1 MNTVLQYVLYL
12 VILVALA
19 VPLGFYIKRVME
31 GEKTFLSRIL
41 TPCEKGVYKLMR
53 IKSDEQMTWKKY
65 LVSVL
70 IFSGIG
76 FLFVFLLQLL
86 QGFLPGN
93 PQGLSGVSWD
103 LSFNTAISFIT
114 NTNWQA
120 YTGES
125 TLSYLTQALGLTVQ
139 NFVSAATGIA
149 VLYALIRGFTKVK
162 DTGPVSYT
170 HLCDTCD
177 KSVPTIK
184 KAINEIN
191 EKQELITKYRDG
203 HKIVFKINLEELE
216 QQFSN
221 N

>member
-139 NFVSAATGIA
+139 NFVSASNRYCGFICVDSWFYKSKRYRTWKLLGRPYTYYSSRINSFKPH
-149 VLYALIRGFTKVK
+149 YCALSCWRR
-162 DTGPVSYT
+162 S
-170 HLCDTCD
+170 H
-177 KSVPTIK
+177 S
-184 KAINEIN
+184 
-191 EKQELITKYRDG
+191 EL
-203 HKIVFKINLEELE
+203 
-216 QQFSN
+216 
-221 N
+221 

>member
-31 GEKTFLSRIL
+31 GEKTFISRIL

-93 PQGLSGVSWD
+93 PQDSPEYRGTYPLTLLLV
-103 LSFNTAISFIT
+103 LLPI
-114 NTNWQA
+114 Q
-120 YTGES
+120 TGRH
-125 TLSYLTQALGLTVQ
+125 T
-139 NFVSAATGIA
+139 
-149 VLYALIRGFTKVK
+149 
-162 DTGPVSYT
+162 PVSQ
-170 HLCDTCD
+170 L
-177 KSVPTIK
+177 
-184 KAINEIN
+184 
-191 EKQELITKYRDG
+191 
-203 HKIVFKINLEELE
+203 
-216 QQFSN
+216 
-221 N
+221 

>member
-53 IKSDEQMTWKKY
+53 IKSDEQMTWKKIF
-65 LVSVL
+65 SQRAD
-70 IFSGIG
+70 FSGIG

-86 QGFLPGN
+86 QDFYPATHRDSPEYRGTYPL
-93 PQGLSGVSWD
+93 
-103 LSFNTAISFIT
+103 NTAISFIT

-149 VLYALIRGFTKVK
+149 VLYALIRGFTK
-162 DTGPVSYT
+162 
-170 HLCDTCD
+170 
-177 KSVPTIK
+177 
-184 KAINEIN
+184 
-191 EKQELITKYRDG
+191 
-203 HKIVFKINLEELE
+203 
-216 QQFSN
+216 
-221 N
+221 

>member
-53 IKSDEQMTWKKY
+53 IKSDEQMTWNKY

-149 VLYALIRGFTKVK
+149 VL
-162 DTGPVSYT
+162 
-170 HLCDTCD
+170 
-177 KSVPTIK
+177 
-184 KAINEIN
+184 
-191 EKQELITKYRDG
+191 
-203 HKIVFKINLEELE
+203 
-216 QQFSN
+216 
-221 N
+221 

>member
-149 VLYALIRGFTKVK
+149 VLYALILGR
-162 DTGPVSYT
+162 PYT
-170 HLCDTCD
+170 YY
-177 KSVPTIK
+177 SSR
-184 KAINEIN
+184 INSF
-191 EKQELITKYRDG
+191 KPHYCALSCWRRSHSEL
-203 HKIVFKINLEELE
+203 
-216 QQFSN
+216 
-221 N
+221 

>member
-76 FLFVFLLQLL
+76 FLFVSFAIASGIFTRQPTGTLRSIV
-86 QGFLPGN
+86 
-93 PQGLSGVSWD
+93 GLI
-103 LSFNTAISFIT
+103 L
-114 NTNWQA
+114 
-120 YTGES
+120 
-125 TLSYLTQALGLTVQ
+125 
-139 NFVSAATGIA
+139 
-149 VLYALIRGFTKVK
+149 
-162 DTGPVSYT
+162 
-170 HLCDTCD
+170 
-177 KSVPTIK
+177 
-184 KAINEIN
+184 
-191 EKQELITKYRDG
+191 
-203 HKIVFKINLEELE
+203 
-216 QQFSN
+216 
-221 N
+221 